1 MQFLEIS
8 SLPLRSMCSSNYGR
22 VNILTFGRTG
32 TVLKGLSSSNKSLT
46 SVHGLYDLGA
56 YICCWHHILC
66 CPCLSEIQITRN
78 NALFILDL
86 ANSDLIFF
94 ASGL

>member
-32 TVLKGLSSSNKSLT
+32 TVLKGLSSCNKSLT
-46 SVHGLYDLGA
+46 SVQGLYDLGA
-56 YICCWHHILC
+56 YVAGITCFVALSFRNTNHITYCSLY
-66 CPCLSEIQITRN
+66 T
-78 NALFILDL
+78 
-86 ANSDLIFF
+86 
-94 ASGL
+94 